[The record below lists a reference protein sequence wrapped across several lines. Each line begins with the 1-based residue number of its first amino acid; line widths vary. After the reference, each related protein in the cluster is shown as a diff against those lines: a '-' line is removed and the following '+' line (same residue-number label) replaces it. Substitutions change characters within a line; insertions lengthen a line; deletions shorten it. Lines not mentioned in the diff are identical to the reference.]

1 MGESPR
7 SKGFGVEGD
16 SHEGFYKFKLFVF
29 VFREKILRRNLV
41 FKVSIPVSRPGN

>member
-7 SKGFGVEGD
+7 SKVFGVEGD

-29 VFREKILRRNLV
+29 VFAKSFEEE
-41 FKVSIPVSRPGN
+41 FGF